1 MIRSCAWTALLLS
14 ATLWAGG
21 CSSGAAV
28 AVAGESSGAPLARSP
43 SLDALPQ
50 RPLWLLGE
58 QHDAPA
64 HQSLQVE
71 VVGTLAGQ
79 GRLAAVVVEMVEA
92 GRGTAGLEPG
102 AAETRVRA
110 ALDWTDERN
119 LSGWPWS
126 SYGPMIM
133 AAVRAGVPVLG
144 GNLPRS
150 RQREAMADT
159 ALDRLLDAEQ
169 LARQQALVRDGHCG
183 LLPEAQIAP
192 MTRIQLA
199 RDRSLAA
206 VAAGAVQTGRTV
218 LLVAGNEH
226 VRRDLGVPRHLPADL
241 QVLVLQARSRPAS
254 TADATAFTGPGLQA
268 DHTWLTPPLPE
279 RDYCAELRQRFGR

>member
-1 MIRSCAWTALLLS
+1 MLSAALL
-14 ATLWAGG
+14 AGG
-21 CSSGAAV
+21 CSSGV
-28 AVAGESSGAPLARSP
+28 AVTSESSGALLSTAP

-64 HQSLQVE
+64 HQTLQVE
-71 VVGTLAGQ
+71 VVDTLAGQ

-92 GRGTAGLEPG
+92 GRSTAGLEPG
-102 AAETRVRA
+102 AGEARVRA

-119 LSGWPWS
+119 VSGWPWS

-133 AAVRAGVPVLG
+133 AAVRASVPVLG

-150 RQREAMADT
+150 RQREAMADGT
-159 ALDRLLDAEQ
+159 LDRLLDADS

-206 VAAGAVQTGRTV
+206 VAASAVQKGRTV

-226 VRRDLGVPRHLPADL
+226 VRRDLGVPRHLPAHL

-254 TADATAFTGPGLQA
+254 TAEATAFAGPGLQA
-268 DHTWLTPPLPE
+268 DQTWLTPPVPG
-279 RDYCAELRQRFGR
+279 RDYCAELRQRLGR